1 MRLFRDDDVARF
13 AWADVFDALRAAF
26 HDPARYRSAER
37 VHLDA
42 PNGGAWLTMPCASD
56 DGWFGVKQVGVLP
69 ANAAAGRPSV
79 QAWYTLMGP
88 DGAPVLATEAGLLT
102 KLRTSAVSALAAD
115 VLAPAAVRS
124 LLVVGTGALAPWMA
138 RAHLQVR
145 PFETVWVWGRRRA
158 GADATAVAIAATLD
172 EAPRGRGG
180 VRPTVALA
188 DDLEAAVRAADV
200 VTVATTARAP
210 LVAGAWLRADQH
222 VDLVGAF
229 LPTMREVDADAVR
242 RAQVVV
248 DERQAAEAEAG
259 DLIQAAAE
267 GWSWDAV
274 AGDLAD
280 VLAGRVVRAGDRPT
294 LFKSVGIALE
304 DLAVARL
311 LADGGGSVPA

>member
-1 MRLFRDDDVARF
+1 MRLIDDTAVARL
-13 AWADVFDALRAAF
+13 AWEDVFDALRAAF
-26 HDPARYRSAER
+26 RDPSRYRVAER
-37 VHLDA
+37 VQLGA
-42 PNGGAWLTMPCASD
+42 PAGGAWLTMPCASD
-56 DGWFGVKQVGVLP
+56 DGWFGVKQVSVLP

-115 VLAPAAVRS
+115 VLAPPSPRA

-138 RAHLQVR
+138 RAHQQVR
-145 PFETVWVWGRRRA
+145 AYDVVWVWGRRRDRA
-158 GADATAVAIAATLD
+158 EATVDAILGGLDGA
-172 EAPRGRGG
+172 APR
-180 VRPTVALA
+180 PEVAVA

-200 VTVATTARAP
+200 VTVATTSQVA
-210 LVAGAWLRADQH
+210 LVEGAWLRAGQH

-229 LPTMREVDADAVR
+229 LPSMREVDADAVR

-248 DERQAAEAEAG
+248 DDRKAARAEAG
-259 DLIQAAAE
+259 DLIHAAAE

-280 VLAGRVVRAGDRPT
+280 AVGGRVSRATDRPT
-294 LFKSVGIALE
+294 LFKSVGLALE
-304 DLAVARL
+304 DLAVVRL